1 MYDVKSTYNS
11 IPRIDELM
19 GLSSACSSG
28 TDNEDDASLYVNE
41 SSPSFGVEM
50 SASIDRIN
58 LANSLELEPCFI
70 LCSSFHIFVT
80 KAMSISGNLV
90 MSKKSSVVL
99 LELEFVGRSISVE
112 IRASM
117 MEW

>member
-70 LCSSFHIFVT
+70 FCSSFHIFVT